1 MNLIKKN
8 VRVRW
13 KGTGSRSGLVRY
25 CVVRDLC
32 GGSLELAGE
41 LVVFWRNFGPGF
53 ACCFIGFVF
62 CRSLAGFGAR
72 LFSRLDKKGSCCSLK
87 NRKEIRGS
95 FGVVVRRSS
104 PLF

>member
-32 GGSLELAGE
+32 GGSLELAGFFSPFSVGE
-41 LVVFWRNFGPGF
+41 GRKDSEGYYFLV
-53 ACCFIGFVF
+53 
-62 CRSLAGFGAR
+62 
-72 LFSRLDKKGSCCSLK
+72 KKREAK
-87 NRKEIRGS
+87 I
-95 FGVVVRRSS
+95 FGVFGSPENALVRV
-104 PLF
+104 